1 MTIKPQNRIK
11 EITMLRNPGARS
23 FVFVILALYCAAG
36 YAQGKGE
43 ETYKAHCQS
52 CHGSSGM
59 ADTGPGR
66 VTKTLPVTAPELKSR
81 TLAEMIN
88 YTRDGKDRMRGF
100 EGKLTDEEIKASVMY
115 FRSLI
120 R

>member
-1 MTIKPQNRIK
+1 
-11 EITMLRNPGARS
+11 
-23 FVFVILALYCAAG
+23 
-36 YAQGKGE
+36 
-43 ETYKAHCQS
+43 
-52 CHGSSGM
+52 
-59 ADTGPGR
+59 
-66 VTKTLPVTAPELKSR
+66 
-81 TLAEMIN
+81 MIN